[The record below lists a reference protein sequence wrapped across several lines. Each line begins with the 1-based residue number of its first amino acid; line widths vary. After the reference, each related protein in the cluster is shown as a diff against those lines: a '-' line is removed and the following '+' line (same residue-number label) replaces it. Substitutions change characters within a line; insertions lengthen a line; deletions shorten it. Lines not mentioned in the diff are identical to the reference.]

1 MAVKSSLR
9 YLMLS
14 LLLTF
19 MFVLHARE
27 KKDNNNASLT
37 YFIQKEKS
45 FGSDTIALR
54 EFLTPLRQRVLKGD
68 ANKQTAVYYALMG
81 RGTSRKI
88 GQINTISS
96 TYFEKANDLAIKFD
110 DEALA
115 LWVQI
120 ELAKYFYQFNL
131 LEQSLP
137 YFMTASFKIDDI
149 PYVDQINPDES
160 YRSLGFFFSTI
171 GEYKEAINCL
181 KEAAF
186 LAPDLS
192 EMKASILDN
201 LAMCHLE
208 DKDTSVAMAYLND
221 AKELALKIDAKAR
234 LARVNG
240 MLAMV
245 SLGRGELD
253 SALHFVDQ
261 DVKLSEES
269 GDKANRQHAE
279 IIKAKVL
286 MGKGDMQ
293 SAEVL
298 LEHLKKD
305 LKGNLTKTDFLLDVE
320 ELRLKIAEHK
330 GDPDMELAIR
340 RSLGQL
346 KDSSIYGESAVVI
359 QRARVLAA
367 KERYLNEASIINLK
381 VQQSRFARN
390 MYLLVLALG
399 IGIVIISYIDFRRKM
414 FARHHRYEK
423 KVLAYRLEKTL
434 LDQKLE
440 QAHRTLADHL
450 RFLTDRNKQIESLQ
464 REIARINKSALA
476 EIEEKNGKLKQLL
489 QSHILTEDDWQN
501 FKMTF
506 DEAYPNY
513 YNQLKKGIPELT
525 ENNIRF
531 IMLQKLGL
539 TPAETANILGISLEA
554 IKKNKQRLKQKL
566 GDKYDR
572 VMEII

>member
-1 MAVKSSLR
+1 
-9 YLMLS
+9 
-14 LLLTF
+14 
-19 MFVLHARE
+19 
-27 KKDNNNASLT
+27 
-37 YFIQKEKS
+37 
-45 FGSDTIALR
+45 
-54 EFLTPLRQRVLKGD
+54 
-68 ANKQTAVYYALMG
+68 
-81 RGTSRKI
+81 
-88 GQINTISS
+88 
-96 TYFEKANDLAIKFD
+96 
-110 DEALA
+110 
-115 LWVQI
+115 
-120 ELAKYFYQFNL
+120 
-131 LEQSLP
+131 
-137 YFMTASFKIDDI
+137 
-149 PYVDQINPDES
+149 
-160 YRSLGFFFSTI
+160 
-171 GEYKEAINCL
+171 
-181 KEAAF
+181 
-186 LAPDLS
+186 
-192 EMKASILDN
+192 
-201 LAMCHLE
+201 
-208 DKDTSVAMAYLND
+208 
-221 AKELALKIDAKAR
+221 
-234 LARVNG
+234 
-240 MLAMV
+240 
-245 SLGRGELD
+245 
-253 SALHFVDQ
+253 
-261 DVKLSEES
+261 
-269 GDKANRQHAE
+269 
-279 IIKAKVL
+279 

-450 RFLTDRNKQIESLQ
+450 RFLTDRNNQIESLQ